1 MRQVGRMT
9 KVAPARRDED
19 EPVLTAA
26 AQLFR
31 AKGYAATSLREV
43 ARAAGMLPGSL
54 HYRYASKES
63 LLVALMERG
72 VGRLIEGIRAAL
84 DAVRDPVDRIRIGLR
99 THARLVCGGDGSIY
113 VLLYDWRALGD
124 TARVAIEREIAR
136 YEAFWDG
143 LLYEALGTGRV
154 RPGVDPRILRSL
166 GFGAMN
172 WLPQWYDAASCP
184 PPEAIADAFFAALA
198 FGVLESTSRPYDEE
212 QVFRALNA
220 ATDSLE
226 ARPRVRKG

>member
-1 MRQVGRMT
+1 MT
-9 KVAPARRDED
+9 KGALARRDEPD
-19 EPVLTAA
+19 EAVLSAA
-26 AQLFR
+26 AHLFR
-31 AKGYAATSLREV
+31 DKGYAATSLREV

-72 VGRLIEGIRAAL
+72 VGRLIEGIREAL
-84 DAVRDPVDRIRIGLR
+84 DGVRDPVERIRVGLR
-99 THARLVCGGDGSIY
+99 THARLVCGGDGSIH
-113 VLLYDWRALGD
+113 VLLYDWRVLAEP
-124 TARVAIEREIAR
+124 ARSAIQQEVSR

-172 WLPQWYDAASCP
+172 WLPQWYDAATCP
-184 PPEAIADAFFAALA
+184 PPETIADAFFAALA
-198 FGVLESTSRPYDEE
+198 FGVLGGSSRPADEE
-212 QVFRALNA
+212 QIFRALTSTEPTETRKRA
-220 ATDSLE
+220 
-226 ARPRVRKG
+226 RKG

>member
-1 MRQVGRMT
+1 MT
-9 KVAPARRDED
+9 KSVADPGGEPDEA
-19 EPVLTAA
+19 VLVAA

-31 AKGYAATSLREV
+31 EKGYAATSLREV

-72 VGRLIEGIRAAL
+72 VGRLIDGIRGAL
-84 DAVRDPVDRIRIGLR
+84 DGVRDPLDRIRLGLR
-99 THARLVCGGDGSIY
+99 THARLVCGRDGSIH

-124 TARVAIEREIAR
+124 AARVAIEQEIAR

-172 WLPQWYDAASCP
+172 WLPQWYDPATCP
-184 PPEAIADAFFAALA
+184 PPEAIADAFFAAFA
-198 FGVLESTSRPYDEE
+198 FGVLERSSRPYDEE
-212 QVFRALNA
+212 VVFRALNGA
-220 ATDSLE
+220 PSADTPS
-226 ARPRVRKG
+226 RVRKG